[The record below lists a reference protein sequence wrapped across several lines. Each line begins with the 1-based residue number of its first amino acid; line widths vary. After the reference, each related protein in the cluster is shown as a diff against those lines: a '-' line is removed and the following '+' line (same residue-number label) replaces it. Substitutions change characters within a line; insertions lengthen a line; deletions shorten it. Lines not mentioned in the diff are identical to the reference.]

1 MKLRFEA
8 SVEEF
13 RQEFL
18 HWLADNRPTAEE
30 MAADPAVSSAH
41 CPDWAKRWTKRLFDA
56 GWLVPGWPPERGGR
70 NAGAHETLV
79 YLEEMSRSGVPRTTN
94 PQGLGIVVPSLLDY
108 GTPDQIERY
117 AMPLLHGEITACLGM
132 SEPDAGSDLANLKTR
147 AVRDGDTFVL
157 NGQKVWTSGA
167 NYADFCFL
175 FCRTDP
181 DVPKHKGISIILL
194 PMDTPGVTVRPL
206 NEIVHPQHPDLNEVF
221 LTDVVVPAANL
232 VGKLNDGWAM
242 ANGSLA
248 HERGM
253 VWLMSVIDMEMG
265 MQQML
270 ELAPSILEALPEQE
284 RAVAA
289 DDVVRCYIESHA
301 VRCLG
306 YRGFARLVK
315 GGSAPEQ
322 ALMKLFASASRQRL
336 ARVAAEMR
344 GPDALE
350 SKPQRS
356 RRIGTLE
363 DYFGIFGSTIS
374 AGSSEIQRNIIAE
387 RVLGLPRG

>member
-1 MKLRFEA
+1 MKLRFES

-18 HWLADNRPTAEE
+18 AWLADNRPTAEE

-41 CPDWAKRWTKRLFDA
+41 CPEWAKRWTKRLFDA

-94 PQGLGIVVPSLLDY
+94 PQGLGIIVPSLLDY

-221 LTDVVVPAANL
+221 LTDVVVPAENL

-265 MQQML
+265 MQQLL

-387 RVLGLPRG
+387 KVLGLPRG